1 MNNSF
6 IESLQLADFIEI
18 FILML
23 GAFLIGY
30 LFAYYYYKKKLIK
43 NTDNYGVS
51 SINDN
56 LDNITEGFIKAT
68 KTFERGGQEVDESE
82 QLGIVFNIE
91 DNEDVVKEKKP
102 KKKSKKS

>member
-30 LFAYYYYKKKLIK
+30 FFAYYYYKKKLIE
-43 NTDNYGVS
+43 NTNNFGVS
-51 SINDN
+51 SINDH
-56 LDNITEGFIKAT
+56 LDNVTEGSIKAT
-68 KTFERGGQEVDESE
+68 KTFERGGQEVDENE
-82 QLGIVFNIE
+82 QLGIEFSID
-91 DNEDVVKEKKP
+91 DNEDVVEDKKT
-102 KKKSKKS
+102 KK